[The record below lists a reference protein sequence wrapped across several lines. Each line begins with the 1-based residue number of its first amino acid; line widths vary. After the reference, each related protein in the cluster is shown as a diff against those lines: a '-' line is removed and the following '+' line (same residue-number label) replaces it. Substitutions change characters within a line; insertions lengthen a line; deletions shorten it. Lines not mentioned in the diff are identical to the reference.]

1 MTRKFLLMAALLLGA
16 IAGAA
21 ATSPTGDKD
30 IVAAL
35 PREAISSPAASNHGP
50 EAVPGSKR
58 SAPRLALVIGNARY
72 PDAETPLPGV
82 TEDARALADGLKR
95 SGFQVE
101 IEENLTRDGLRD
113 ALDHFE
119 AKITPGAAALLFFDG
134 FGIQAGRQSYLIPVD
149 AQIWVEA
156 DVRRS
161 GISVESVLS
170 EMSEKGAGAKIA
182 IIDASR
188 RNPFER
194 RFRSFSSGLAS
205 ADAPNGALVFYANS
219 PGKVAIEG
227 DRDPFV
233 LELLAAIRTPGL
245 SADEVFTRTRNA
257 VSRASNGE
265 QVPFVSSSLAED
277 FYFGPL
283 PAAPKQTVDPAPV
296 RVEAAPTSLVTTQD
310 ASRPTPPKEPDAA
323 REARQDYELAE
334 RVATR
339 AGWTAF
345 ISRHPAG
352 FMSDLAREQLA
363 KLDREIAKT
372 EPASPP
378 AAQSALLP
386 ADTAAA
392 DRSRYDGWWEIT
404 SNVVEAGI
412 CRPTKAFS
420 FRILDGRIDGPRFA
434 GSVDPQGNLTGVFGE
449 GSALSDVAG
458 RLSPGEGSGTWRMK
472 IGCSGHWSVAR
483 M

>member
-156 DVRRS
+156 DVRRC

-245 SADEVFTRTRNA
+245 SADEVF
-257 VSRASNGE
+257 
-265 QVPFVSSSLAED
+265 SS
-277 FYFGPL
+277 
-283 PAAPKQTVDPAPV
+283 PATPYPAP
-296 RVEAAPTSLVTTQD
+296 PT
-310 ASRPTPPKEPDAA
+310 ASRCRSFPLRWP
-323 REARQDYELAE
+323 R
-334 RVATR
+334 
-339 AGWTAF
+339 
-345 ISRHPAG
+345 ISISGPCR
-352 FMSDLAREQLA
+352 LR
-363 KLDREIAKT
+363 
-372 EPASPP
+372 
-378 AAQSALLP
+378 
-386 ADTAAA
+386 
-392 DRSRYDGWWEIT
+392 RSKPST
-404 SNVVEAGI
+404 
-412 CRPTKAFS
+412 
-420 FRILDGRIDGPRFA
+420 LPRF
-434 GSVDPQGNLTGVFGE
+434 GS
-449 GSALSDVAG
+449 
-458 RLSPGEGSGTWRMK
+458 RLR
-472 IGCSGHWSVAR
+472 R
-483 M
+483 RR